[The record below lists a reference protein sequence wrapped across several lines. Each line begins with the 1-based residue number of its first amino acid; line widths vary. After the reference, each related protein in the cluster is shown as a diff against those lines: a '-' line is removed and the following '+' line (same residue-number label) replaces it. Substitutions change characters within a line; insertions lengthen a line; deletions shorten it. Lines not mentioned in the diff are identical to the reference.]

1 MLIKIGTRGSKLAL
15 IQTREIEALLKEKY
29 PEGCFIK
36 HLLSRKLQI
45 VPEIEKEVNDKN
57 N

>member
-29 PEGCFIK
+29 PELEFE
-36 HLLSRKLQI
+36 
-45 VPEIEKEVNDKN
+45 EIIFSTKGDKDLRSLR
-57 N
+57 